1 MPLMI
6 EPLVMQTNS
15 SQGGYT
21 VDGDT
26 RKIVTLV
33 RQARELGADLI
44 KADPTDDIDDYHL
57 DIHAAADT
65 PVPVRGGARV
75 TDRTLLDR
83 TTAVLAQGT
92 RCIDYGL
99 NVTQPP
105 PHARHTAPTPAVVH
119 DDPQQT
125 GTSPGR
131 DTG

>member
-57 DIHAAADT
+57 VIQAAADT
-65 PVPVRGGARV
+65 PLLVRGRGRV
-75 TDRTLLDR
+75 DDPPPPQPTK
-83 TTAVLAQGT
+83 AGPAQGPRGT
-92 RCIDYGL
+92 VHR
-99 NVTQPP
+99 
-105 PHARHTAPTPAVVH
+105 PTP
-119 DDPQQT
+119 P
-125 GTSPGR
+125 
-131 DTG
+131 